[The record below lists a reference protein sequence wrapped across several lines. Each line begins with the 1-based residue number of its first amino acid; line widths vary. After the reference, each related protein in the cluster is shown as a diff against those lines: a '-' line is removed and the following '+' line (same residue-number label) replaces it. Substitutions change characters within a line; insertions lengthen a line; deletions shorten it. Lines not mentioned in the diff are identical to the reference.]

1 MIHKRR
7 GGGNEEISPNTHL
20 YFPRIL
26 SQNQTFACGQV
37 PRLVWGMQ
45 GSNPS
50 NAPPLFQR
58 KQQQQQCMYTV
69 AKIKVVICEC
79 CEEEKQTMFIYFFF
93 YQTKVFICIC
103 CCISWLHLCFEHQS
117 V

>member
-1 MIHKRR
+1 MIHIERDLHWIVCIWLARLGKRR
-7 GGGNEEISPNTHL
+7 GRNEEISPNTHL

-45 GSNPS
+45 GSNSS
-50 NAPPLFQR
+50 NASPLFQR
-58 KQQQQQCMYTV
+58 KQQQCMYTV

-79 CEEEKQTMFIYFFF
+79 CEEEE
-93 YQTKVFICIC
+93 QTKFKFF
-103 CCISWLHLCFEHQS
+103 LPD
-117 V
+117 